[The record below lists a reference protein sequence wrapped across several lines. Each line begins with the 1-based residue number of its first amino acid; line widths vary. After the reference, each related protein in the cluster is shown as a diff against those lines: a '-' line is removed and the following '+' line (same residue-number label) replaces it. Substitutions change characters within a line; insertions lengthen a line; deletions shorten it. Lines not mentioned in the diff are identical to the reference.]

1 MVARFPNPHESKT
14 ISLKQAAMFE
24 RLRAAPQIDPHGA
37 QDVSGLADAALLGI
51 LKGRGAGV
59 NPANRFE
66 NTSVVAEGDWLECVR
81 TEQLCDQ
88 PGDKAGLPVRRGID
102 THIFDDDSKSVLS
115 KVDSPDLPFSVTL
128 NPYRGCEHGCI
139 YCYARPGHEYLGL
152 SSGLDFETKI
162 FAKRD
167 AAALLRKELCKPS
180 WVLKDESGEAI
191 VQPIMMAGVT
201 DVYQPIEAELG
212 ITRQCLQVMLDLHQ
226 PVTIITKSKLI
237 VRDIDILKQ
246 LAAKKLVRVAISVTT
261 LDNQLASIMEP
272 RAAAPRARIDVI
284 RTLASAGVPVMV
296 MTAPII
302 PGLNDHEVPALLRE
316 ASRAGALGAGYVLL
330 RLPLQIKAIFLE
342 WLQRHFPQRAAKIEA
357 LIRDTREGELYQSK
371 FFERGRGTG
380 AIADQ
385 IRVTFEVFRKKYKLT
400 AKMPE
405 LDTRS
410 FRGLS
415 GRDSVGQLGLF

>member
-1 MVARFPNPHESKT
+1 MVAQNPQPQQNRT
-14 ISLKQAAMFE
+14 VSLKQAAMFE
-24 RLRAAPQIDPHGA
+24 RLRAPLQTSPHGA
-37 QDVSGLADAALLGI
+37 QDVSGLADAALLGL
-51 LKGRGAGV
+51 LKGRGAGI

-66 NTSVVAEGDWLECVR
+66 STSLVAEGEWLESVR
-81 TEQLCDQ
+81 CEQLAAQ
-88 PGDKAGLPVRRGID
+88 PTEAIRRGID
-102 THIFDDDSKSVLS
+102 THIFDDDSKSVLN
-115 KVDSPDLPFSVTL
+115 KVESPDLPFSVTL

-167 AAALLRKELCKPS
+167 VATLLRKELSKPS
-180 WVLKDESGEAI
+180 WIQKDENGEPV

-212 ITRQCLQVMLDLHQ
+212 LTRQCLQVMLDTRQ
-226 PVTIITKSKLI
+226 PVTMITKSKLI
-237 VRDIDILKQ
+237 LRDIDILKE
-246 LAAKKLVRVAISVTT
+246 LAAKNLVRVAISVTT

-272 RAAAPRARIDVI
+272 RAAAPRGRIDVI

-302 PGLNDHEVPALLRE
+302 PGLNDSEIPSLLRE
-316 ASRAGALGAGYVLL
+316 ASRAGAIGAGYVLL
-330 RLPLQIKAIFLE
+330 RLPFQIKAIFIE

-380 AIADQ
+380 ALADQ
-385 IRVTFEVFRKKYKLT
+385 IRVTFEVFRKKYKL
-400 AKMPE
+400 AARMPV
-405 LDTRS
+405 LDTKS
-410 FRGLS
+410 FRALS
-415 GRDSVGQLGLF
+415 GRDVVGQLGLF

>member
-1 MVARFPNPHESKT
+1 
-14 ISLKQAAMFE
+14 MFE
-24 RLRAAPQIDPHGA
+24 RLKAPPQTDPHGA
-37 QDVSGLADAALLGI
+37 QDMSGLADAALLGV
-51 LKGRGAGV
+51 LRGRGAGI
-59 NPANRFE
+59 NPSNRFE
-66 NTSVVAEGDWLECVR
+66 STSVVPESEWLESVR
-81 TEQLCDQ
+81 TEQLGDQ
-88 PGDKAGLPVRRGID
+88 ASEPIRRGID
-102 THIFDDDSKSVLS
+102 THIFDDDSKSILS
-115 KVDSPDLPFSVTL
+115 KVESPDLPFSVTL

-167 AAALLRKELCKPS
+167 AAVLLRKELTKPS
-180 WVLKDESGEAI
+180 WVQKDEHGEAV

-212 ITRQCLQVMLDLHQ
+212 LTRQCLQVMLDVRQ
-226 PVTIITKSKLI
+226 PVTMITKSKLI
-237 VRDIDILKQ
+237 LRDLDILKE
-246 LAAKKLVRVAISVTT
+246 LAARNLVRVAISVTT

-272 RAAAPRARIDVI
+272 RAAAPRARIDII

-302 PGLNDHEVPALLRE
+302 PGINDSEIPALLRE

-330 RLPLQIKAIFLE
+330 RLPYQIKAIFLE
-342 WLQRHFPQRAAKIEA
+342 WLQRHFPLRAAKIEA

-371 FFERGRGTG
+371 YFERGRGTG

-385 IRVTFEVFRKKYKLT
+385 IRITFKVFCRKYKLDT
-400 AKMPE
+400 RMQP
-405 LDTRS
+405 LDIRS
-410 FRGLS
+410 FRGLT
-415 GRDSVGQLGLF
+415 GHDMVGQMGLF

>member
-1 MVARFPNPHESKT
+1 MVAHNQKSLQNKT
-14 ISLKQAAMFE
+14 ISLKQAAMFD
-24 RLRAAPQIDPHGA
+24 RLKAPPQIDPLGA
-37 QDVSGLADAALLGI
+37 QDISGLADAALLGV
-51 LKGRGAGV
+51 LKGRGAGI

-66 NTSVVAEGDWLECVR
+66 GRSVVAEGEWLESVR
-81 TEQLCDQ
+81 TEQL
-88 PGDKAGLPVRRGID
+88 GDGLEPIRRGID
-102 THIFDDDSKSVLS
+102 THIFDDDSKSVLN
-115 KVDSPDLPFSVTL
+115 KVESPDLPFSVTL

-139 YCYARPGHEYLGL
+139 YCYARPGHEYLGM

-167 AAALLRKELCKPS
+167 AAALLRKELSKPS
-180 WVLKDESGEAI
+180 WVQKDEQGEPV

-212 ITRQCLQVMLDLHQ
+212 ITRQCLQVMLDVRQ
-226 PVTIITKSKLI
+226 PVTMITKSKLI
-237 VRDIDILKQ
+237 LRDIDILKE
-246 LAAKKLVRVAISVTT
+246 LAARNLVRVAISVTT

-302 PGLNDHEVPALLRE
+302 PGLNDCEIPALLRE

-330 RLPLQIKAIFLE
+330 RLPFQIKAIFLE
-342 WLQRHFPQRAAKIEA
+342 WLQRHFPQRAAKIES
-357 LIRDTREGELYQSK
+357 LIRDTREGELYQGK

-385 IRVTFEVFRKKYKLT
+385 VRVTFEVFRKKYKVA

-410 FRGLS
+410 FRAMS
-415 GRDSVGQLGLF
+415 GRDMAGQLGLF